1 MIGLSDVCIVD
12 VPSGVSAMA
21 EGSVRIFPVTPISE
35 FQHSNIFDEDS
46 KQNSCHWNIDKSS
59 MESFGS
65 ALRSLGE
72 KIGGCEELGVGSEEL
87 GVGSEELGVRS
98 EGVRNEELGGRCDG
112 VGRAVNPFAAAE
124 HTVNSPELKEIDE
137 FDEADNTLPITAA
150 VVSPSLPMPKIESHV
165 VHIKK
170 LAVPTPTQIVVAAA
184 EAVVETIAVSSTLST
199 TGEGEIHIQ
208 LKSDVLDGSFVK
220 LQAKDGDLKIIV
232 TPGSKIAEE
241 IFVKNQETFQLQLS
255 ERVATWR
262 INVGVAA
269 WSERSVGRKNLEDKA

>member
-72 KIGGCEELGVGSEEL
+72 KIEGC
-87 GVGSEELGVRS
+87 EELGVRS
-98 EGVRNEELGGRCDG
+98 EGVREFGVRKDELGGRCDG

-220 LQAKDGDLKIIV
+220 LQAKDGDLKIVV

>member
-1 MIGLSDVCIVD
+1 
-12 VPSGVSAMA
+12 
-21 EGSVRIFPVTPISE
+21 
-35 FQHSNIFDEDS
+35 
-46 KQNSCHWNIDKSS
+46 

-72 KIGGCEELGVGSEEL
+72 KIGGCEELGVGSE
-87 GVGSEELGVRS
+87 GVRKD
-98 EGVRNEELGGRCDG
+98 ELGGRCDG

-220 LQAKDGDLKIIV
+220 LQAKDGDLKIVV